1 MYDNL
6 PRHKLWSN
14 YEVQRVTY
22 WRLIPTLLNLQ
33 SKVRYRGKDRV
44 FLLMEEVVDLTANLQ
59 VDIMANPLMDLRVD
73 ILANP

>member
-1 MYDNL
+1 
-6 PRHKLWSN
+6 
-14 YEVQRVTY
+14 
-22 WRLIPTLLNLQ
+22 
-33 SKVRYRGKDRV
+33 V